1 MKNNRG
7 LAAEMAVVT
16 MLTVAALCMV
26 LLVVAQLMQ
35 KIAVKDYTSIVA
47 AAEADQ
53 VAEDFVA
60 IMTDEDFVTFDKY
73 AFAENYPEFEGN
85 IHFEQTGNETDE
97 KLITLTVTHPS
108 RALEVTV
115 RVRRKNYDGVWK
127 TELVS
132 WRRRAL

>member
-1 MKNNRG
+1 MKNKRG

-60 IMTDEDFVTFDKY
+60 IMTDEDFVTFDEY

-108 RALEVTV
+108 RTLEVTV

-132 WRRRAL
+132 WGRRAL